1 MSLPT
6 KRSLGDMR
14 QELRDRLGFAATGS
28 QAGPNT
34 SIMNSFLRNGQVQ
47 LYWQFDWPQLKKVD
61 KTTVTNQGQVF
72 YDWPDD
78 IDPDRLVNVA
88 MEDTS
93 SATPNIWSLI
103 EGIDWKH
110 DNYATPQDQPSR
122 FERRD
127 QLEIWPQ
134 PDSNNY
140 KIWIEYVKRLN
151 AFTIDTD
158 KATLDEDMILLHAL
172 ASAKAHYR
180 HKDAEIYGGQILAL
194 LGRLKAGGLG
204 HKRFIR
210 TTGKVGAGSYGDYFN
225 NAVQHRHA
233 DD

>member
-61 KTTVTNQGQVF
+61 KTTTTNQGQVF

-88 MEDTS
+88 VEDTS
-93 SATPNIWSLI
+93 SATPNIWSLM

-110 DNYATPQDQPSR
+110 DNYATPQDKPSR

-127 QLEIWPQ
+127 QLEIWPE
-134 PDSNNY
+134 PESNNY

-158 KATLDEDMILLHAL
+158 KATLDEDMVLLHAL
-172 ASAKAHYR
+172 AVTKAHYS
-180 HKDAEIYGGQILAL
+180 HKDA
-194 LGRLKAGGLG
+194 
-204 HKRFIR
+204 
-210 TTGKVGAGSYGDYFN
+210 
-225 NAVQHRHA
+225 
-233 DD
+233 